1 MSVWGQVQ
9 ESVGAQGSQR
19 YQSDLPGVIEL
30 PELGVEIN
38 LGPLEWKYQ
47 FLTTEPSFQPQ
58 PLVLKVT

>member
-1 MSVWGQVQ
+1 MWGQVQ
-9 ESVGAQGSQR
+9 ESVGARGSQR
-19 YQSDLPGVIEL
+19 HQSDLLGVIEL

-58 PLVLKVT
+58 PLWFLR